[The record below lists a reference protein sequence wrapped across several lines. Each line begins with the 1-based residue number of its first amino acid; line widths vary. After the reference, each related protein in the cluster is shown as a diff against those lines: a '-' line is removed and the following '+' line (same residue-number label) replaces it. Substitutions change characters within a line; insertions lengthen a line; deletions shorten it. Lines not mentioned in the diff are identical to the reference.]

1 MAASYSDSV
10 TQKSVAAVALPNVP
24 EQEGLQENLDSL
36 MSCFEKSLDLSSA
49 ASSGNALEALSFHS
63 IQPCELTQT
72 SLGVLLA
79 SKHFS
84 PNLAETEEFQKLVEE
99 YGVGPVSKVIR
110 EIGAFVDD
118 KLSITEKIAH
128 GHEMIKD
135 ALEMGHVFKGIPVL
149 VPDPNGP
156 NGLALQWRDP
166 SEKPQLT
173 SIRDYGLYCEK
184 GQEDHVAAASQ
195 KAPHFETEEKM
206 QEAFQYLKSNIPTG
220 LKNDG
225 CDMRCYWASFLLENV
240 LGCES
245 MKIKV
250 DHRDGLILQTS
261 PPLVFEDVEWRMHTA
276 PVVKLADGR
285 RYVLDIALEKPILL
299 EEWLSCLH
307 SDRDQLALSYS
318 EKWNVECK
326 AGAEGT
332 VEESLDRLQKDLR
345 GLYLFEKVDGNQSRN
360 PDGSWRRSS
369 TWMSWVDEQRLF
381 APVLQ
386 ERRIIPVITG
396 FEKESDGRFSPK
408 IEHLPE
414 ESMFKQQDGLTF
426 SGTNAHTKYQVFMK
440 RNQLVLT

>member
-1 MAASYSDSV
+1 MSASSDLV

-36 MSCFEKSLDLSSA
+36 MSCFEKSLDYSSA
-49 ASSGNALEALSFHS
+49 ALSGNAPEALSS
-63 IQPCELTQT
+63 RIIEPCDLAEI
-72 SLGVLLA
+72 SLREQLA
-79 SKHFS
+79 LNHFY
-84 PNLAETEEFQKLVEE
+84 PDLAETEEFQTLVEE
-99 YGVGPVSKVIR
+99 YGVGPVSTVIR
-110 EIGAFVDD
+110 EIGAFVSD
-118 KLSITEKIAH
+118 KLSKSEKIAH

-149 VPDPNGP
+149 VPDPSGP

-173 SIRDYGLYCEK
+173 SIRDFGLYCEK

-206 QEAFQYLKSNIPTG
+206 QEAFQHLKSNIPTG

-245 MKIKV
+245 VKIKV

-261 PPLVFEDVEWRMHTA
+261 PPLVFEGVDWRMHTA

-285 RYVLDIALEKPILL
+285 QYVMDIALEKPIPL

-307 SDRDQLALSYS
+307 PDRDQLVLSYS
-318 EKWNVECK
+318 RKWDVECK

-332 VEESLDRLQKDLR
+332 VVESLDRLQKDLR

-360 PDGSWRRSS
+360 PDGSWRRTS
-369 TWMSWVDEQRLF
+369 TWMSWVDELRVF
-381 APVLQ
+381 APVPQ
-386 ERRIIPVITG
+386 EKPIVTVITG
-396 FEKESDGRFSPK
+396 FEKQSDGSFSPI
-408 IEHLPE
+408 IEQLPE
-414 ESMFKQQDGLTF
+414 ESMFKQQDGLIF
-426 SGTNAHTKYQVFMK
+426 NGTNAHTKYQVYLRRK
-440 RNQLVLT
+440 QLTLR